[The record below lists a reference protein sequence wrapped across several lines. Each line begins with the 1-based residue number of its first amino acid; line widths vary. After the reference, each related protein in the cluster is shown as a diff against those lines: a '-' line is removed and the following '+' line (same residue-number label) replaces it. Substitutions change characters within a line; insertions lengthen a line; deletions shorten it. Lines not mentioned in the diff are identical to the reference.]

1 MDMMTLHQY
10 KILASQRRV
19 SFCTIIG
26 FVFQIG
32 MSARQESL
40 AEAKCYEGGSGRLF
54 SAHSHSMRKPTGDG
68 CGQVA
73 KRQGVQFCQ
82 VINAMIDHWSMSK
95 VLMTASPLQY
105 YFWLQYF
112 SGDKPSWFPISS
124 RSWSFLH
131 YPLVDQIYLKSFTA
145 DFTTWPMA
153 IFSNC
158 CQRQLNKN
166 AHLTL
171 FF

>member
-1 MDMMTLHQY
+1 MDRMILHQY
-10 KILASQRRV
+10 KTLA
-19 SFCTIIG
+19 CTIIG

-54 SAHSHSMRKPTGDG
+54 SARSHSMRKPTGDG

-82 VINAMIDHWSMSK
+82 VINAMIRHWSMSK

-131 YPLVDQIYLKSFTA
+131 YPLVDIIYLKSYTA
-145 DFTTWPMA
+145 DFTTWPMT
-153 IFSNC
+153 IFSTAASSNLISA
-158 CQRQLNKN
+158 RKMHIWPFL
-166 AHLTL
+166 
-171 FF
+171 